1 MPGDDSHGPLL
12 TWREILSYGSGSVAS
27 NLSWNMVAAYLIV
40 YYTDVALLPVAAV
53 GTLILLARV
62 FDAAID
68 PIVGLLVDRTTSRF
82 GKARPYLL
90 FATLPFAVLC
100 VLTFSVPNVSAGSKL
115 VYAYVTFGLLGAAY
129 SFLYVPYGA
138 MQPLITTRP
147 KQMLQLSSV
156 RAMGT
161 SAASIFVYSLT
172 LPAVAWF
179 GGFDKQRGYVSA
191 AVLFASITMLLY
203 WVVFFNCRERVRPR
217 FPGRPPDVRRSVPQ
231 MFRNKIWWIAIVFD
245 LLIFMRLGLLAP
257 AMAFYAKEVLHVP
270 SVASILLPVM
280 SVAIMTGGFIA
291 PWYLARFGK
300 RRGMYLLL
308 AFTMIWFPVMAA
320 VHMHIGLM
328 LACFFLGT
336 LGNGIQATMVF
347 TMVTEAVDWQEAR
360 FGERNEGLL
369 FSSTSFT
376 SKVGFALGSSLLA
389 YVLAYVGYDPHK
401 STPLVQSTLVYLV
414 AGVPVLIALLQLFC
428 IRFYDYDQRD
438 IRSSGQS
445 DSPFGIEAAGPAPPP
460 LY

>member
-1 MPGDDSHGPLL
+1 VRAEPADNTIIS
-12 TWREILSYGSGSVAS
+12 WREILSYGSGSVAS

-53 GTLILLARV
+53 GTLILSARI

-68 PIVGLLVDRTTSRF
+68 PFVGLLVDRTHSRL
-82 GKARPYLL
+82 GKARPYIL
-90 FATLPFAVLC
+90 FAALPFAVLC
-100 VLTFSVPNVSAGSKL
+100 VLCFWVPQLSVRERL
-115 VYAYVTFGLLGAAY
+115 VYAYITFGLLGAAY

-138 MQPLITTRP
+138 MQPLITTNP

-179 GGFDKQRGYVSA
+179 GAGDAQRGYRGA
-191 AVLFASITMLLY
+191 ASLFALITMLLY
-203 WVVFFNCRERVRPR
+203 WIVYFNCRERVVPR
-217 FPGRPPDVRRSVPQ
+217 LPEQVPNARRNVAQ
-231 MFRNKIWWIAIVFD
+231 MFRNKIWLIAVLFD
-245 LLIFMRLGLLAP
+245 LLIFVRLGLLAP
-257 AMAFYAKEVLHVP
+257 AMAFYAKEVLHSP
-270 SVASILLPVM
+270 TTASILLPVM
-280 SVAIMTGGFIA
+280 SVAIMTGGFLA
-291 PWYLARFGK
+291 PWYLSRFGK

-308 AFTMIWFPVMAA
+308 GFTMIWFPVMAA
-320 VHMHIGLM
+320 VNAHTGWM
-328 LACFFLGT
+328 LVCFFLGT
-336 LGNGIQATMVF
+336 VGNGVQAAMVF

-376 SKVGFALGSSLLA
+376 SKVGFALGSALLA
-389 YVLAYVGYDPHK
+389 YVLAYVGYDPHQTK
-401 STPLVQSTLVYLV
+401 PIVHTTLVYLV
-414 AGVPVLIALLQLFC
+414 AGVPVAVALLQMIC

-438 IRSSGQS
+438 IRGSTVPAANALASG
-445 DSPFGIEAAGPAPPP
+445 A
-460 LY
+460 